1 MSGQSAS
8 LSIKEAKAMQE
19 CVQHPGS
26 QAGKVGGPGKGG
38 KKEGHTPIDKKVSHQ
53 G

>member
-38 KKEGHTPIDKKVSHQ
+38 KKEGLTQFEKKVGHK